1 MFTNMFTN
9 NHYDMRIQSE
19 VKKFIIL
26 ELHRTVELG
35 LGLDLLILNPVLL
48 CMTPENSFLKIFFSK
63 VALLLYFS
71 YS

>member
-35 LGLDLLILNPVLL
+35 LGFRPSDSQSSSPLHDTRKQFSQNIL
-48 CMTPENSFLKIFFSK
+48 
-63 VALLLYFS
+63 
-71 YS
+71 